1 MKTESSQQR
10 SSVCAR
16 GRNEKRMSWC
26 KMRMFQQDGKTYFE
40 VLWRMSKTKHWRWH
54 RPITNVSPPG
64 CWARTA
70 RADACKQGLR
80 KQCWGGRASRP
91 LAFPAG
97 CRQKQRVCV
106 IRGWRWGAVEVKPWE
121 ADGCGGVWKRRNLL
135 PLVQSP
141 ELLHLRE
148 PEVAQVSLSSW
159 GIDLPLT
166 DLTTLIPSES
176 ASSTRRGFTSRTVT
190 ITFRQAGAELRM
202 LRRFDWICHVLL
214 NMRFLDSV
222 YLIKGNYHS
231 HFTFGDDKAASFR
244 AEGIIEGNV
253 HHGIAI

>member
-40 VLWRMSKTKHWRWH
+40 VLWRMSKTKHW
-54 RPITNVSPPG
+54 TNVSPPG

-91 LAFPAG
+91 LVFPAG

-148 PEVAQVSLSSW
+148 PEVAQVWLSSSISPW
-159 GIDLPLT
+159 LTWPPWSRASLPPRQGAASRPAQSRSLLDRQALNSECSA
-166 DLTTLIPSES
+166 DLTEFVTFYWTWDFWTVCTSSKATIILISHSEMTKPR
-176 ASSTRRGFTSRTVT
+176 ASGPRES
-190 ITFRQAGAELRM
+190 
-202 LRRFDWICHVLL
+202 
-214 NMRFLDSV
+214 
-222 YLIKGNYHS
+222 
-231 HFTFGDDKAASFR
+231 
-244 AEGIIEGNV
+244 
-253 HHGIAI
+253 